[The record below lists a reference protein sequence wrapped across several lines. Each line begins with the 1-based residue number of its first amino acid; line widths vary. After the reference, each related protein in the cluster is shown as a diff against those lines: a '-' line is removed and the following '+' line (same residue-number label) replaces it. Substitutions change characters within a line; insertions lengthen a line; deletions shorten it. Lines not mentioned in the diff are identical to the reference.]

1 MGGLNFMKVVLLC
14 DVKGQG
20 KKGEVVNVSDGYA
33 RNFLLPKNLAVPA
46 DNKILN
52 ELKGKEEARLR
63 QIEIDKQTARDTAE
77 KLQSVVVKIKAQAG
91 ADGKIYGSVTTKEI
105 AEQLERQHGIE
116 IDRRNITLS
125 DPIKAFGTYTPEVKL
140 YPEITGKINVVVT
153 SDAK

>member
-1 MGGLNFMKVVLLC
+1 MKGVLLC

-20 KKGEVVNVSDGYA
+20 KKGEVISVSDGYA

-63 QIEIDKQTARDTAE
+63 QIELDKQAARDTAQ
-77 KLQSVVVKIKAQAG
+77 KLQSIVVRIRAQAG

-105 AEQLERQHGIE
+105 AEQRQ
-116 IDRRNITLS
+116 DPRRRLR
-125 DPIKAFGTYTPEVKL
+125 
-140 YPEITGKINVVVT
+140 
-153 SDAK
+153 

>member
-1 MGGLNFMKVVLLC
+1 MKVVLLC

-20 KKGEVVNVSDGYA
+20 KKGEVISVSDGYA

-63 QIEIDKQTARDTAE
+63 QIELDKQAARDTAQ
-77 KLQSVVVKIKAQAG
+77 KLQSIVVRIRAQAG

-105 AEQLERQHGIE
+105 AEQLAAQHGIE
-116 IDRRNITLS
+116 IDRRKITLS
-125 DPIKAFGTYTPEVKL
+125 EPIKAFGTYTPEVKL
-140 YPEITGKINVVVT
+140 YSEITGKIHVVV
-153 SDAK
+153 SDEK